1 MGDFTMG
8 EAVQGKSDNI
18 LGTLPVGRLLGKFAV
33 PSIIAMLVGAL
44 YNIVDQFFIGRSVGE
59 LGNAATNVAFPLSTS
74 CIAIALL
81 CGVGGASAFNL
92 TMGRGDSGK
101 APHFIGN
108 AAVLMVGCGTLLCIV
123 VQIFLTPLLR
133 FFGSPENIL
142 DYARTYTGITSFG
155 FPFLILTSGGGH
167 LVRAD
172 GSPRKSMIY
181 NLSGAIINTIL
192 DPIFI
197 FGFGMGMAGAALAT
211 IVGQIFSGC
220 LVIRYLCR
228 FKTVRL
234 ERRHL
239 ILRKEYAGL
248 LASLGA
254 ASFFNQLAMMIV
266 QIVLNKSLT
275 YYGALS
281 SYGESVP
288 LACAGIITKVNQV
301 FFSVVIGLSQGMQP
315 IASFNYGAKNYAR
328 VREVYLLA
336 IRRGAVVSVLSFACF
351 QLIPRQ
357 IIALFG
363 RGSEQYFLFA
373 AKYFRIYLF
382 FTFLNCVQPISSNLF
397 TSIGKPKKGIFL
409 SLTRQLLFLL
419 PLILIFPVFF
429 GIDGI
434 MYAGPIAD
442 LVAAVVAILM
452 ARSELRR
459 MRREESYLEERER
472 KTVDPEG
479 AEQGETVLQAAGIDG
494 LKQDGGSDFLHKTL
508 KR

>member
-1 MGDFTMG
+1 MNDTGNTKTG
-8 EAVQGKSDNI
+8 NI

-74 CIAIALL
+74 CVAIALL
-81 CGVGGASAFNL
+81 FGIGGASAFNL
-92 TMGRGDSGK
+92 SLGRGEEEK
-101 APHFIGN
+101 AIHYVGN
-108 AAVLMVGCGTLLCIV
+108 AAVLMALCGTLLCV
-123 VQIFLTPLLR
+123 FVQIFLTPLLR
-133 FFGSPENIL
+133 FFGSPENVL
-142 DYARTYTGITSFG
+142 EYARTYTGITSFG

-172 GSPRKSMIY
+172 GSPGNSMLY

-192 DPIFI
+192 DPLFI
-197 FGFGMGMAGAALAT
+197 FGFHMGMAGAALAT
-211 IVGQIFSGC
+211 IIGQIFSGC
-220 LVIRYLCR
+220 LVIRYLLHY
-228 FKTVRL
+228 KTLPLKRG
-234 ERRHL
+234 HL
-239 ILRKEYAGL
+239 VLKANYISMIT
-248 LASLGA
+248 SLGA
-254 ASFFNQLAMMIV
+254 ASFFNQIAMMVV

-315 IASFNYGAKNYAR
+315 IASFNYGARSYRR

-336 IRRGAVVSVLSFACF
+336 MRLGAIVSVLSFACF

-357 IIALFG
+357 IISLFG

-382 FTFLNCVQPISSNLF
+382 FTFLNFVQPISSNLF

-434 MYAGPIAD
+434 MFAGPIAD
-442 LVAAVVAILM
+442 FVAAAVAVVM
-452 ARSELRR
+452 AAGELRK
-459 MRREESYLEERER
+459 M
-472 KTVDPEG
+472 
-479 AEQGETVLQAAGIDG
+479 EQEKENQGV
-494 LKQDGGSDFLHKTL
+494 KSV
-508 KR
+508 